1 MALRALIFAVDGTL
15 ANTERDGHR
24 PAYNAAFQEVGLPW
38 HWDEKFYGTLL
49 KICGGKER
57 LRHYAEHYDP
67 VVFARPDRDDL
78 FERIH
83 EIAVRNYQRRL
94 ADGHIRL
101 RADIGQLICDART
114 DGVRLAI
121 ASSSCEKNIVGLI
134 KTHLGPKADDWFEV
148 IASGDTT
155 LAKKPAPDLYRNA
168 LAKLGLPPRDCLAVE
183 DSQSGLTASLAAGIP
198 TVVTVSDY
206 HKDDDF
212 DGARLVLHE
221 TEELTLDKL
230 RLWHAT
236 ASTS

>member
-24 PAYNAAFQEVGLPW
+24 PAYNAAFKEVGLSW
-38 HWDEKFYGTLL
+38 HWDEKFYGSLL
-49 KICGGKER
+49 KICGGLER
-57 LRHYAEHYDP
+57 LRYYAEHHDP
-67 VVFARPDRDDL
+67 AVNARPDRDEL
-78 FERIH
+78 LARIH

-94 ADGHIRL
+94 AEGHIRL
-101 RADIGQLICDART
+101 RSDIGQLICDART

-121 ASSSCEKNIVGLI
+121 ASSSCEQNIVGLL

-148 IASGDTT
+148 IASGDDTP
-155 LAKKPAPDLYRNA
+155 AKKPAPDLYKNA

-183 DSQSGLTASLAAGIP
+183 DSPSVLFVMIRPPTRSTLSPYASLYRAR
-198 TVVTVSDY
+198 T
-206 HKDDDF
+206 

-221 TEELTLDKL
+221 TDELTLEKL